1 MTKPEDRFYVIDGA
15 HLAYLERLAERLNRS
30 EPFERNPDSPW
41 NQREVQKTL
50 TEVVIRECKE
60 TEVEEQGIT
69 WGLTWKKEN
78 VDLFKRKEKNE

>member
-50 TEVVIRECKE
+50 TEIVIPECKE
-60 TEVEEQGIT
+60 TEIDLLGM
-69 WGLTWKKEN
+69 GLERISKSQYDKIFGVNDE
-78 VDLFKRKEKNE
+78 

>member
-50 TEVVIRECKE
+50 TEVVIPECKE
-60 TEVEEQGIT
+60 TEVEAH
-69 WGLTWKKEN
+69 GLSYELVWRGPKIDE
-78 VDLFKRKEKNE
+78 